1 MKRFT
6 TTIVSLMLM
15 IAAQAQIPQALK
27 IKVSKLKNGMEVW
40 INEDHSQ
47 PRVLGVVIVKA
58 GAKDCPNTGI
68 AHYFEHLLFKGT
80 DSIGTVNYAA
90 EKVYLDS
97 IQNKYEELG
106 RTKDNTLRTAIQR
119 DINRLSIKAGD
130 YAIPNEFSNLI
141 TRYGG
146 SGLNAFTSWDM
157 TVYGNFFSPQYI
169 SQWLELNSHR
179 LLHPVFRLFQG
190 ELETVYEEKNM
201 YADNIVEAAQEKAL
215 GKIFEGSPY
224 QYPIIGSTENLK
236 NPSIT
241 QMLDFYH
248 KYYIANNMVLLL
260 SGDINA
266 DSIMTDVEKYF
277 ERIPNGSEPIR
288 DYTTPHAFTGETTDI
303 KIPIPLVK
311 AELMAYHSPL
321 DGTRDARALDVAIQL
336 LKNSNQTG
344 LLDSLANTNKVL
356 LASALRE
363 SLKDA
368 AAMGFAVIPKLPF
381 GSLKKAEAMC
391 LEQIE
396 KLKKGNFNDETF
408 HSIKQAMIRDKQQ
421 NLEDPIDRALEIIKV
436 CIGGRESWDDYLNG
450 ISEIEH
456 ITREDIM
463 RVSSKYFNTNN
474 SLQLVKKYGKEKK
487 DRISQPGYKP
497 VTPKHSGEESEY
509 AKKLAKMPYQVVAP
523 KLLDFEKDAHKIQ
536 LSPLAKL
543 YTVENPMN
551 DLFKLQIIY
560 HRGTLNDSR
569 LDKLAQYLDGL
580 GTDSLSKQS
589 FAKALQRIGA
599 KMSYSANKRDF
610 VITIDGMDAH
620 LEQSLQ
626 LMQHFLEHVKSNKKM
641 YHDLITST
649 KLSEKSFFKDGASI
663 AKAVFEKVE
672 LGDASSYLKQTNA
685 KQLKDITGEELINI
699 FKELQ
704 QYQMS
709 ITYSGRLSDDSVEKA
724 VMTYLPYRKA
734 TKPFEYVTTRYQQVS
749 EPTVYLYDDPDARQS
764 IIGTYQQLPPLTNGI
779 ERGKFALWG
788 RYFGG
793 NMQSVLFQEIRE
805 FRSFAYYANGY
816 YIPTDRLH
824 QLNDNCAYIT
834 KLGTQN
840 DKTMKALETLDSLIY
855 HMPIRTNAVKA
866 NKQEILNDINNL
878 YPHFRSKARSIA
890 YYETLGYHEDPEK
903 LAVSVIAPLQ
913 ISDVESFYHKY
924 IQHQPKSII
933 IVGNKRKLDMKKL
946 ASYGKIV
953 ELKKADIYR

>member
-1 MKRFT
+1 
-6 TTIVSLMLM
+6 
-15 IAAQAQIPQALK
+15 
-27 IKVSKLKNGMEVW
+27 
-40 INEDHSQ
+40 
-47 PRVLGVVIVKA
+47 
-58 GAKDCPNTGI
+58 
-68 AHYFEHLLFKGT
+68 
-80 DSIGTVNYAA
+80 
-90 EKVYLDS
+90 
-97 IQNKYEELG
+97 
-106 RTKDNTLRTAIQR
+106 
-119 DINRLSIKAGD
+119 
-130 YAIPNEFSNLI
+130 
-141 TRYGG
+141 
-146 SGLNAFTSWDM
+146 
-157 TVYGNFFSPQYI
+157 
-169 SQWLELNSHR
+169 
-179 LLHPVFRLFQG
+179 
-190 ELETVYEEKNM
+190 
-201 YADNIVEAAQEKAL
+201 
-215 GKIFEGSPY
+215 
-224 QYPIIGSTENLK
+224 
-236 NPSIT
+236 
-241 QMLDFYH
+241 
-248 KYYIANNMVLLL
+248 
-260 SGDINA
+260 
-266 DSIMTDVEKYF
+266 
-277 ERIPNGSEPIR
+277 
-288 DYTTPHAFTGETTDI
+288 
-303 KIPIPLVK
+303 
-311 AELMAYHSPL
+311 
-321 DGTRDARALDVAIQL
+321 
-336 LKNSNQTG
+336 
-344 LLDSLANTNKVL
+344 
-356 LASALRE
+356 
-363 SLKDA
+363 
-368 AAMGFAVIPKLPF
+368 
-381 GSLKKAEAMC
+381 
-391 LEQIE
+391 
-396 KLKKGNFNDETF
+396 
-408 HSIKQAMIRDKQQ
+408 
-421 NLEDPIDRALEIIKV
+421 
-436 CIGGRESWDDYLNG
+436 
-450 ISEIEH
+450 
-456 ITREDIM
+456 
-463 RVSSKYFNTNN
+463 
-474 SLQLVKKYGKEKK
+474 
-487 DRISQPGYKP
+487 

-589 FAKALQRIGA
+589 FAKALQRVGA

-649 KLSEKSFFKDGASI
+649 KLSEKSFFKDDASI

-816 YIPTDRLH
+816 YLPTDRLH

>member
-1 MKRFT
+1 
-6 TTIVSLMLM
+6 
-15 IAAQAQIPQALK
+15 
-27 IKVSKLKNGMEVW
+27 
-40 INEDHSQ
+40 
-47 PRVLGVVIVKA
+47 
-58 GAKDCPNTGI
+58 
-68 AHYFEHLLFKGT
+68 
-80 DSIGTVNYAA
+80 
-90 EKVYLDS
+90 
-97 IQNKYEELG
+97 
-106 RTKDNTLRTAIQR
+106 
-119 DINRLSIKAGD
+119 
-130 YAIPNEFSNLI
+130 
-141 TRYGG
+141 
-146 SGLNAFTSWDM
+146 M

-421 NLEDPIDRALEIIKV
+421 NLEDPINRALEIIKV

-620 LEQSLQ
+620 LELSLQ

-649 KLSEKSFFKDGASI
+649 KLSEKSFFKDDASI

-704 QYQMS
+704 LYQMS
-709 ITYSGRLSDDSVEKA
+709 ITYSGRLSDDSVKKA

-816 YIPTDRLH
+816 NLPTDRLH

>member
-1 MKRFT
+1 M
-6 TTIVSLMLM
+6 SAM
-15 IAAQAQIPQALK
+15 
-27 IKVSKLKNGMEVW
+27 
-40 INEDHSQ
+40 
-47 PRVLGVVIVKA
+47 
-58 GAKDCPNTGI
+58 
-68 AHYFEHLLFKGT
+68 
-80 DSIGTVNYAA
+80 
-90 EKVYLDS
+90 
-97 IQNKYEELG
+97 
-106 RTKDNTLRTAIQR
+106 
-119 DINRLSIKAGD
+119 
-130 YAIPNEFSNLI
+130 
-141 TRYGG
+141 
-146 SGLNAFTSWDM
+146 
-157 TVYGNFFSPQYI
+157 
-169 SQWLELNSHR
+169 
-179 LLHPVFRLFQG
+179 VFRG
-190 ELETVYEEKNM
+190 PTDYD
-201 YADNIVEAAQEKAL
+201 ADAPAMKVAL
-215 GKIFEGSPY
+215 
-224 QYPIIGSTENLK
+224 TL
-236 NPSIT
+236 
-241 QMLDFYH
+241 L
-248 KYYIANNMVLLL
+248 NN
-260 SGDINA
+260 D
-266 DSIMTDVEKYF
+266 
-277 ERIPNGSEPIR
+277 
-288 DYTTPHAFTGETTDI
+288 
-303 KIPIPLVK
+303 
-311 AELMAYHSPL
+311 
-321 DGTRDARALDVAIQL
+321 
-336 LKNSNQTG
+336 NSTG
-344 LLDSLANTNKVL
+344 LLDELTNKNRVY
-356 LASALRE
+356 LAMAQTMGMNQTSAL
-363 SLKDA
+363 
-368 AAMGFAVIPKLPF
+368 AVMVVPKL
-381 GSLKKAEAMC
+381 LCKVKTAENLC

-649 KLSEKSFFKDGASI
+649 KLSEKSFFKDDASI

-816 YIPTDRLH
+816 NLPTDRLH